1 MSRKNRSKFIA
12 FRLKNNQI
20 CKAVFVQYDDA
31 QARQIAIHQPQPAAT
46 GTAWTAPAPTP
57 PKASTQPQRIAG
69 QHQRTAEE
77 RQHPGERAERETAAP
92 KPRDSTQERE
102 RTQDRERTT
111 ASACTQGSQ
120 HSNQGQQED
129 RGRPSRP
136 QPMQSPSQSDSRAS
150 AAQEMEGRGQRDGRE
165 GKEER
170 PENDSKRAPPSLHPR
185 QSQRPGAPAILP
197 AVPAY
202 TDRGQPRRAPENR
215 GINSAF
221 VEYAEPPLTNAAHA
235 IPGEARQGGYFTF

>member
-1 MSRKNRSKFIA
+1 MTMPKPARSA
-12 FRLKNNQI
+12 
-20 CKAVFVQYDDA
+20 
-31 QARQIAIHQPQPAAT
+31 HTSPSQPPPPRPGQPST
-46 GTAWTAPAPTP
+46 YPTQGQHPAPAHSRPAPEDSRGTP
-57 PKASTQPQRIAG
+57 APRREG
-69 QHQRTAEE
+69 
-77 RQHPGERAERETAAP
+77 RETAAP

-102 RTQDRERTT
+102 RTQDRERTA

-120 HSNQGQQED
+120 HSNQGQHED

-136 QPMQSPSQSDSRAS
+136 QPMQSPSQPDSRAS
-150 AAQEMEGRGQRDGRE
+150 AAQEMQGRGQRDGRE
-165 GKEER
+165 EGKEER
-170 PENDSKRAPPSLHPR
+170 PKNDSKRAPPSLHPR

-202 TDRGQPRRAPENR
+202 TDRGQPRKAPENR

-221 VEYAEPPLTNAAHA
+221 VEYAELPLTNAAHA

>member
-1 MSRKNRSKFIA
+1 M
-12 FRLKNNQI
+12 
-20 CKAVFVQYDDA
+20 QYNDA
-31 QARQIAIHQPQPAAT
+31 QARQIAAHQPPASHHRH
-46 GTAWTAPAPTP
+46 GLDSPAPTP

-77 RQHPGERAERETAAP
+77 RQHPGERTEGDSSTRPQSQHPGEGEDARQGEDSSQRLRPRKPAQQPRPAGGQRETQPPPADAIP
-92 KPRDSTQERE
+92 QPARQQSQRRPGDGRE
-102 RTQDRERTT
+102 RTERRER
-111 ASACTQGSQ
+111 
-120 HSNQGQQED
+120 
-129 RGRPSRP
+129 
-136 QPMQSPSQSDSRAS
+136 
-150 AAQEMEGRGQRDGRE
+150 GRE
-165 GKEER
+165 REER

-185 QSQRPGAPAILP
+185 QNQRPGAPAILP

-221 VEYAEPPLTNAAHA
+221 VEYAELPLTNAAHA

>member
-1 MSRKNRSKFIA
+1 MTMPKPARSPHTS
-12 FRLKNNQI
+12 
-20 CKAVFVQYDDA
+20 
-31 QARQIAIHQPQPAAT
+31 HQPA
-46 GTAWTAPAPTP
+46 
-57 PKASTQPQRIAG
+57 
-69 QHQRTAEE
+69 
-77 RQHPGERAERETAAP
+77 
-92 KPRDSTQERE
+92 
-102 RTQDRERTT
+102 TT
-111 ASACTQGSQ
+111 ATAGSQ

-136 QPMQSPSQSDSRAS
+136 QPMQSTSQSDSRAS
-150 AAQEMEGRGQRDGRE
+150 AAQEMEGRGQRDGREE

-221 VEYAEPPLTNAAHA
+221 VEYAELPLTNAAHA

>member
-1 MSRKNRSKFIA
+1 MT
-12 FRLKNNQI
+12 NQ
-20 CKAVFVQYDDA
+20 
-31 QARQIAIHQPQPAAT
+31 QPARSAHT
-46 GTAWTAPAPTP
+46 SPSQPPPARPGQPSTYPTQGQHPAPAYSRPAPEDSRGTP
-57 PKASTQPQRIAG
+57 APRREGRGRQ
-69 QHQRTAEE
+69 QHQT
-77 RQHPGERAERETAAP
+77 
-92 KPRDSTQERE
+92 
-102 RTQDRERTT
+102 
-111 ASACTQGSQ
+111 
-120 HSNQGQQED
+120 
-129 RGRPSRP
+129 P
-136 QPMQSPSQSDSRAS
+136 QPMQSPSQPDSRAS
-150 AAQEMEGRGQRDGRE
+150 AAQEMEGRGQRDGREE

-202 TDRGQPRRAPENR
+202 TAREQPRRAPENR

>member
-1 MSRKNRSKFIA
+1 M
-12 FRLKNNQI
+12 
-20 CKAVFVQYDDA
+20 QYNDA
-31 QARQIAIHQPQPAAT
+31 QARQIAAHQPPASHHRH
-46 GTAWTAPAPTP
+46 GLDSPAPTP

-77 RQHPGERAERETAAP
+77 RQHPGEGEDARQGEDSSQRLRPRKSAQQPRPAGGQRETQPPPADAIP
-92 KPRDSTQERE
+92 QPARQQSQRRPGDGRE
-102 RTQDRERTT
+102 RTERRER
-111 ASACTQGSQ
+111 
-120 HSNQGQQED
+120 
-129 RGRPSRP
+129 
-136 QPMQSPSQSDSRAS
+136 
-150 AAQEMEGRGQRDGRE
+150 GRE
-165 GKEER
+165 REER

-221 VEYAEPPLTNAAHA
+221 VEYAELPLTNAAHA

>member
-1 MSRKNRSKFIA
+1 M
-12 FRLKNNQI
+12 
-20 CKAVFVQYDDA
+20 
-31 QARQIAIHQPQPAAT
+31 
-46 GTAWTAPAPTP
+46 
-57 PKASTQPQRIAG
+57 
-69 QHQRTAEE
+69 
-77 RQHPGERAERETAAP
+77 
-92 KPRDSTQERE
+92 E
-102 RTQDRERTT
+102 RTQDKERTA
-111 ASACTQGSQ
+111 ASACAQGSQ
-120 HSNQGQQED
+120 HSNHGQQED

-136 QPMQSPSQSDSRAS
+136 QPMQSPSQPDSRAS
-150 AAQEMEGRGQRDGRE
+150 AAQEMEGRGQRDGREE

-221 VEYAEPPLTNAAHA
+221 VEYAELPLTNAAHA
-235 IPGEARQGGYFTF
+235 IPGEARQGGRFTF

>member
-31 QARQIAIHQPQPAAT
+31 QARQIATHQPPASHHRH
-46 GTAWTAPAPTP
+46 GLDSPAPTP

-77 RQHPGERAERETAAP
+77 RQHPGERAEG
-92 KPRDSTQERE
+92 DSSTKAQ
-102 RTQDRERTT
+102 
-111 ASACTQGSQ
+111 SQ
-120 HSNQGQQED
+120 HPGEGEDARQGEDSGQLLHPRKPAQQPRQQED

-165 GKEER
+165 GKERNGQKMTVKERRPACTPDRASAQALRPYCQQSQHTR
-170 PENDSKRAPPSLHPR
+170 PENS
-185 QSQRPGAPAILP
+185 
-197 AVPAY
+197 
-202 TDRGQPRRAPENR
+202 
-215 GINSAF
+215 
-221 VEYAEPPLTNAAHA
+221 
-235 IPGEARQGGYFTF
+235 PGERQRIGESIPLLWSMQNCP

>member
-1 MSRKNRSKFIA
+1 M
-12 FRLKNNQI
+12 
-20 CKAVFVQYDDA
+20 
-31 QARQIAIHQPQPAAT
+31 
-46 GTAWTAPAPTP
+46 
-57 PKASTQPQRIAG
+57 
-69 QHQRTAEE
+69 
-77 RQHPGERAERETAAP
+77 ETAAP

-102 RTQDRERTT
+102 RTQDKERTA

-136 QPMQSPSQSDSRAS
+136 QPMQSPSQPARQQS
-150 AAQEMEGRGQRDGRE
+150 QRRPGDGRE
-165 GKEER
+165 RTERRERGREREER

-185 QSQRPGAPAILP
+185 QSQRPGAPAILS